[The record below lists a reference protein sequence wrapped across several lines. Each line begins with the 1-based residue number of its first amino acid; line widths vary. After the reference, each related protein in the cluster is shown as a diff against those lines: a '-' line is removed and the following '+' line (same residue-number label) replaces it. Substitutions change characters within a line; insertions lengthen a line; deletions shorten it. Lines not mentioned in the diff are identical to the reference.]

1 MIHSIPTGPEPT
13 RITRSAASM
22 ASPCASSER
31 YPAGDTTA
39 QRGKGGLRGCRAAST
54 GGAPFDQGRRA
65 ACSTC
70 AGRPGGRTGR
80 RQWPGRHAAS
90 AHGTVQRRP
99 HLSDA
104 LGARGCAGFAATRGS
119 GGRRRRRQQCEQQGS
134 CEGRRAAR
142 GGGAARGGAAHRRP
156 RGARG
161 SSAVVRGPVGRP
173 MGRPSRGGSTRRARP
188 ALEGEGGRGG
198 ALSDCAGS
206 QEAAWEART
215 CHLAHQM
222 TRNTVRLAKQKP
234 KYPEPPSPWLAALFP
249 VV

>member
-80 RQWPGRHAAS
+80 RQRPGRHAAS

-134 CEGRRAAR
+134 FEGRRAAR

-161 SSAVVRGPVGRP
+161 SSAVVRGFSTLTIDVPP
-173 MGRPSRGGSTRRARP
+173 PSA
-188 ALEGEGGRGG
+188 G
-198 ALSDCAGS
+198 ALPRGT
-206 QEAAWEART
+206 AAT
-215 CHLAHQM
+215 FLAY
-222 TRNTVRLAKQKP
+222 K
-234 KYPEPPSPWLAALFP
+234 AAF
-249 VV
+249 

>member
-1 MIHSIPTGPEPT
+1 MIHSVPTGPEPT

-142 GGGAARGGAAHRRP
+142 GGGAARGGAAHRLP

-161 SSAVVRGPVGRP
+161 SSAVFVLEQPLMCLHPLRERYHAGRP
-173 MGRPSRGGSTRRARP
+173 LPSLRTRPHFKTGSVP
-188 ALEGEGGRGG
+188 K
-198 ALSDCAGS
+198 LS
-206 QEAAWEART
+206 
-215 CHLAHQM
+215 LA
-222 TRNTVRLAKQKP
+222 
-234 KYPEPPSPWLAALFP
+234 
-249 VV
+249 